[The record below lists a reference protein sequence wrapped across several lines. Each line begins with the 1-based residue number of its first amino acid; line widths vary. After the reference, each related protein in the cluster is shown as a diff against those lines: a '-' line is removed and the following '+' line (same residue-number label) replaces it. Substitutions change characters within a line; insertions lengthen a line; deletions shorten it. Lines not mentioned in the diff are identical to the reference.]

1 MTEEIALQKIALG
14 EGITQEF
21 KRCGGSIEKD
31 VLETV
36 CSFLNRFGGD
46 IFLGVNNDGSIEGIS
61 EKAAPE
67 LIRNLNNLLNDEKLF
82 SPVCV
87 VASDIVKVHGK
98 TIICIHVAPSS
109 TLHTFKGKF
118 YDRIGDV
125 DIVIKND
132 AIATA
137 YIRKKN
143 IFTERKVFPY
153 LRVEHLNSNVIEYAR
168 KLAVSENQN
177 HPWKTMSHEEILRSA
192 GLFGHD
198 FETEKDGLTLAAG
211 VLFGRDDVIRDLCP
225 NYWTDAL
232 CRKVDTIRYD
242 DREIIE
248 TNLID
253 SVGLLMDFARKH
265 TNDKFY
271 LNEEGRRESLRS
283 NICREMIVNCLI
295 HREYTDARISRFI
308 IEKDKMYTE
317 NACIPQYPGEITP
330 ENLDPRPRNP
340 LVAKVFREIHFS
352 DQLGSG
358 MRKLYH
364 DVPLYSGFAKP
375 QFLDGN
381 VFRLIVPLN
390 DDVPSASEMYGEIV
404 NDETRVENGGINED
418 SSQKTTQKTVK
429 TVEKNYPENKKTT
442 QKNYPENEKTT
453 QKIISAIEE
462 TPSITRDELAKI
474 CGISS
479 DGIKWQLKKLQE
491 KNIIR
496 RVGADK
502 GGHWEIIKYGR
513 L

>member
-1 MTEEIALQKIALG
+1 MTEQIALQKIAKG

-21 KRCGGSIEKD
+21 KRCGGNIEKD
-31 VLETV
+31 TLESV
-36 CSFLNRFGGD
+36 CAFLNRFGGD
-46 IFLGVNNDGSIEGIS
+46 IFLGVNNDGSIEGVP
-61 EKAAPE
+61 EKAAPD
-67 LIRNLNNLLNDEKLF
+67 LVRNLNNLLNDEKLF

-87 VASDIVKVHGK
+87 VASDILKVKKK
-98 TIICIHVAPSS
+98 TVICVHVAPSS

-118 YDRIGDV
+118 YDRTGDV

-132 AIATA
+132 AVAAA

-153 LRVEHLNSNVIEYAR
+153 LRVEHMNLATIDLAR
-168 KLAVSENQN
+168 KLAVAQNEN
-177 HPWKTMSHEEILRSA
+177 HPWKDMSHEQILRSA

-198 FETEKDGLTLAAG
+198 YESEKDGLTLAAG

-232 CRKVDTIRYD
+232 CRKVDKIRYD
-242 DREIIE
+242 DREIVE

-253 SVGLLMDFARKH
+253 SVARLMEFARKH

-271 LNEEGRRESLRS
+271 VNEDGLRVSLRS

-295 HREYTDARISRFI
+295 HREFTDARISRFI
-308 IEKDKMYTE
+308 VEKDKMYTE

-340 LVAKVFREIHFS
+340 LVAKIFREIHFS

-390 DDVPSASEMYGEIV
+390 DDVPSASEMEPAIV
-404 NDETRVENGGINED
+404 EKDGGINMHSNCTVNAPEIAL
-418 SSQKTTQKTVK
+418 KTFAAIKENPRATAKKLAESLGVSLRTVK
-429 TVEKNYPENKKTT
+429 NHIALLKEAGV
-442 QKNYPENEKTT
+442 
-453 QKIISAIEE
+453 
-462 TPSITRDELAKI
+462 ITR
-474 CGISS
+474 
-479 DGIKWQLKKLQE
+479 
-491 KNIIR
+491 
-496 RVGADK
+496 VGPDK
-502 GGHWEIIKYGR
+502 GGHWEIVK
-513 L
+513 

>member
-1 MTEEIALQKIALG
+1 MTEQIALQKIAKG

-21 KRCGGSIEKD
+21 KRCGGNIEKD
-31 VLETV
+31 TLESV
-36 CSFLNRFGGD
+36 CTFLNRFGGD
-46 IFLGVNNDGSIEGIS
+46 IFLGVNNDGSIEGVP
-61 EKAAPE
+61 EKAAPD
-67 LIRNLNNLLNDEKLF
+67 LVRNLNNLLNDEKLF

-87 VASDIVKVHGK
+87 VASDILKVKKK
-98 TIICIHVAPSS
+98 TVICVHVAPSS

-118 YDRIGDV
+118 YDRTGDV

-132 AIATA
+132 AVAAA

-153 LRVEHLNSNVIEYAR
+153 LRVEHMNLATIDLAC
-168 KLAVSENQN
+168 KLAVAQNEN
-177 HPWKTMSHEEILRSA
+177 HPWKGMSHEQILRSA

-198 FETEKDGLTLAAG
+198 YESEKDGLTLAAG

-232 CRKVDTIRYD
+232 CRKVDKIRYD
-242 DREIIE
+242 DREIVE

-253 SVGLLMDFARKH
+253 SVARLMEFARKH

-271 LNEEGRRESLRS
+271 VNEDGLRVSLRS

-295 HREYTDARISRFI
+295 HREFTDARISRFI
-308 IEKDKMYTE
+308 VEKDKMYTE

-340 LVAKVFREIHFS
+340 LVAKIFREIHFS

-390 DDVPSASEMYGEIV
+390 DDVPSASEMEPAIV
-404 NDETRVENGGINED
+404 EKDGGINMHSNCTVNAPEIAL
-418 SSQKTTQKTVK
+418 KTFAAIKENPRATAKKLAESLGVSLRTVK
-429 TVEKNYPENKKTT
+429 NHIALLKEAGV
-442 QKNYPENEKTT
+442 
-453 QKIISAIEE
+453 
-462 TPSITRDELAKI
+462 ITRI
-474 CGISS
+474 GP
-479 DGIKWQLKKLQE
+479 
-491 KNIIR
+491 
-496 RVGADK
+496 DK
-502 GGHWEIIKYGR
+502 GGHWEIVK
-513 L
+513 

>member
-1 MTEEIALQKIALG
+1 M
-14 EGITQEF
+14 
-21 KRCGGSIEKD
+21 RCGKRHFKSQEKD
-31 VLETV
+31 
-36 CSFLNRFGGD
+36 C
-46 IFLGVNNDGSIEGIS
+46 
-61 EKAAPE
+61 
-67 LIRNLNNLLNDEKLF
+67 NLR
-82 SPVCV
+82 P
-87 VASDIVKVHGK
+87 HR
-98 TIICIHVAPSS
+98 PSS

-118 YDRIGDV
+118 YDRTGDV

-132 AIATA
+132 AVAEA

-153 LRVEHLNSNVIEYAR
+153 LRVEHMNLATIDLAR
-168 KLAVSENQN
+168 KLAVAQNEN
-177 HPWKTMSHEEILRSA
+177 HPWKDMSHEQILRSA

-198 FETEKDGLTLAAG
+198 YESEKDGLTLAAG

-232 CRKVDTIRYD
+232 CRKVDKIRYD
-242 DREIIE
+242 DREIVE

-253 SVGLLMDFARKH
+253 SVARLMEFARKH

-271 LNEEGRRESLRS
+271 VNEDGLRVSLRS

-295 HREYTDARISRFI
+295 HREFTDARISRFI
-308 IEKDKMYTE
+308 VEKDKMYTE

-340 LVAKVFREIHFS
+340 LVAKIFREIHFS

-390 DDVPSASEMYGEIV
+390 DDVPSASEMEPAIV
-404 NDETRVENGGINED
+404 EKDGGINMHSNCTVNAPEIAL
-418 SSQKTTQKTVK
+418 KTFAAIKENPHATAKKLAESLGVSLRTVK
-429 TVEKNYPENKKTT
+429 NHIALLKEAGV
-442 QKNYPENEKTT
+442 
-453 QKIISAIEE
+453 
-462 TPSITRDELAKI
+462 ITR
-474 CGISS
+474 
-479 DGIKWQLKKLQE
+479 
-491 KNIIR
+491 
-496 RVGADK
+496 VGPDK
-502 GGHWEIIKYGR
+502 GGHWEIVK
-513 L
+513 